1 MSKKIAVF
9 SAEGLALE
17 ALLEA
22 WQESELAA
30 YSPVLFHED
39 LIDEAVLFNQ
49 RPIAFQSCQQH
60 SASDFAL
67 VLAMDV
73 CEEQGAWFEQVDCPI
88 VASVAAKAM
97 LGLPQAQVVLSAELL
112 ALQLLLADTACAVK
126 GVALL
131 PASIHGKQG
140 VDALASQTV
149 SLLSGKSVK
158 SGRLKQQLSFNAFTV
173 QQSNYHASLR
183 EQMLAV
189 SFSQAVE
196 LTAVQVSVFHGMGM
210 QLWLDC
216 ESEEVAAG
224 LIQRWQKM
232 PEIELL
238 KPELSGSI
246 QTALQSERLLQL
258 AQVHRGETGKQ
269 QISLWLAFDDIQIF
283 VKQGLISAAQFLL
296 KHD

>member
-1 MSKKIAVF
+1 MSNKIAVF

-39 LIDEAVLFNQ
+39 LVGETVLFNQ
-49 RPIAFQSCQQH
+49 RPIAFQSCQQQN
-60 SASDFAL
+60 ADDFAL
-67 VLAMDV
+67 VFALDV
-73 CEEQGAWFEQVDCPI
+73 CEEQQAWFAQVACPI
-88 VASVAAKAM
+88 LASVEAKAV
-97 LGLPQAQVVLSAELL
+97 LNLPQVHAVLSAELL
-112 ALQLLLADTACAVK
+112 ALQLLLVDAACAVK
-126 GVALL
+126 GTVFL

-149 SLLSGKSVK
+149 SLLSGKPIK
-158 SGRLKQQLSFNAFTV
+158 SSRLKQQLSFNVFPV
-173 QQSNYHASLR
+173 QQANYQASL
-183 EQMLAV
+183 QKQALAAG
-189 SFSQAVE
+189 FAQTVE
-196 LTAVQVSVFHGMGM
+196 LAAVQVSVFHGVGM

-216 ESEEVAAG
+216 ESEDVAEQ
-224 LIQRWQKM
+224 LIQSWQSK
-232 PEIELL
+232 PEIEWL
-238 KPELSGSI
+238 KSEQGSSI
-246 QTALQSERLLQL
+246 QSAVQADSLLQL
-258 AQVHRGETGKQ
+258 AQVQRSETSQQ